1 MEKAVGIICEYNPLH
16 AGHAAQ
22 LASVRARFPE
32 KPVVL
37 VMSGNFVQRAE
48 AALTDCY
55 TRARAALECGADL
68 VFLLPFP
75 YSTFGARGYASSALS
90 VLARLGVVDTLAFG
104 AEDADEARLKKCAK
118 TLCSAEFDERLALRL
133 SEDPRA
139 AYAHVR
145 AATLAEF
152 VAGAEE
158 LLKKPNNILSLE
170 YLSAIEREG
179 YGISPCILPREA
191 LPSATAL
198 RERFASGGNLT
209 EVDVPSPSL
218 LKKLSEQKN
227 LPQAELEKLLLAAL
241 RAGLV
246 CPELSSLG
254 ARVSDAARRARDFEE
269 FVSLSK
275 TRKITSAR
283 IRRGVLHAYFGV
295 REEETPRVPY
305 TVLLGASPKGR
316 AVLSFIYNKGTIP
329 VFTKPS
335 APARGEGEIAA
346 MFDVQ
351 ARADSVYAGLLGLEG
366 AFFLKQNPEIMN
378 KL

>member
-1 MEKAVGIICEYNPLH
+1 MEKAVGIVCEYNPLH

-22 LASVRARFPE
+22 LSSVRARFPE
-32 KPVVL
+32 KPIVL

-68 VFLLPFP
+68 VLLLPFP
-75 YSTFGARGYASSALS
+75 YSTFGAQGYASSALDLLS
-90 VLARLGVVDTLAFG
+90 RLGVVDTLAFG
-104 AEDADEARLKKCAK
+104 AEDADVALLKKCAK
-118 TLCSAEFDERLALRL
+118 ALCSAEFEALLSRCLA
-133 SEDPRA
+133 EDPRA

-145 AATLAEF
+145 AEALSKF
-152 VAGAEE
+152 VCGADE

-179 YGISPCILPREA
+179 YDLAPCILPRAA

-198 RERFASGGNLT
+198 RKRFAEGESLT
-209 EVDVPSPSL
+209 ASNVPSPSL
-218 LKKLSEQKN
+218 LEKLSEQSV
-227 LPQAELEKLLLAAL
+227 LPQTELAKLLLSAL
-241 RAGLV
+241 RAGLA
-246 CPELSSLG
+246 CPELASLG
-254 ARVSDAARRARDFEE
+254 ARIADAARRARDFEE
-269 FVSLSK
+269 FVSLAK
-275 TRKITSAR
+275 TRKITAAR

-295 REEETPRVPY
+295 TEQETPSVPY
-305 TVLLGASPKGR
+305 TILLGANEKGR
-316 AVLSFIYNKGTIP
+316 AVLSFIYNIGQIP

-335 APARGEGEIAA
+335 APAKEGGEVAA
-346 MFDVQ
+346 LFDVH

-366 AFFLKQNPEIMN
+366 AFFLKQSPEIMN